1 MLCDLPKFL
10 RNAREIDD
18 LDRIKRRASSNS
30 SSIAARATVAGTS
43 IPISMSERSPAER
56 DPNRTTRYAVSGTCR
71 RITEAANLAA
81 SAGCR
86 IAYMRGH
93 LTPKT

>member
-30 SSIAARATVAGTS
+30 SSIAARATRETVAETP
-43 IPISMSERSPAER
+43 IPISMSEPSPADR
-56 DPNRTTRYAVSGTCR
+56 DPNRTTR
-71 RITEAANLAA
+71 
-81 SAGCR
+81 
-86 IAYMRGH
+86 
-93 LTPKT
+93 